1 MKIQGRVKIEDY
13 YHSNFE
19 RTRYV
24 TKFCSIYYNFNDFD
38 FKKYFNTKVQAAK
51 MRSQSTSVYEYVYP
65 LLLLVHQRFYI
76 YLDERRK
83 GDYTKRM
90 QCGISH
96 VEI

>member
-1 MKIQGRVKIEDY
+1 M
-13 YHSNFE
+13 SLNFVVFIIISMILISKNIL
-19 RTRYV
+19 TL
-24 TKFCSIYYNFNDFD
+24 KF
-38 FKKYFNTKVQAAK
+38 KAAK
-51 MRSQSTSVYEYVYP
+51 MRSQSTPVYEYVYP